1 MVIVHSYVK
10 WPEGNHQPVGCLA
23 AEKCFFPRGKK
34 QWINLINDGLIP
46 FNLQMEYADKWD

>member
-1 MVIVHSYVK
+1 MLNDQRVIINQSGVS
-10 WPEGNHQPVGCLA
+10 QPKSVS
-23 AEKCFFPRGKK
+23 FPGEKK